1 MLVPGL
7 LFTGTQVTVTRGLGT
22 TADVILQGFGFKND
36 GSLALDTTAVP
47 NPPAS
52 ITKGVAQNASGAA
65 YSDTVQNATDSWV
78 EGVRVSAAGAL
89 IVEVAAAANFSSGNP
104 ITANGNLAVSV

>member
-1 MLVPGL
+1 MIVPGE
-7 LFTGTQVTVTRGLGT
+7 LFTGTQITVTRGLGT
-22 TADVILQGFGFKND
+22 TATQILQGFGFMND

-47 NPPAS
+47 ATPAS

-65 YSDTVQNATDSWV
+65 YSTTAQNASDSWI

-89 IVEVAAAANFSSGNP
+89 VVEVAAAAGFSNGNP
-104 ITANGNLAVSV
+104 ITAGGNLAVSV